1 MEGPV
6 VPARLKLTISGN
18 LPPNNVKADVESAS
32 ERRHGR
38 SSTAKFSADERGR
51 RRKECIDVRWR
62 GHDDVSEEGG
72 ATGADSEGHVTGA
85 VNRQQAMNTPEME
98 EGRNVWKKKCKVA
111 RPNDK
116 LVVRARVIYNIK
128 YWTGRRGRRLQ
139 VLTYRSR
146 VLAGPRGALPTHPS
160 DSVNLDTFDDGGSGQ
175 GRRAAPL

>member
-6 VPARLKLTISGN
+6 VPARLKLTISDN
-18 LPPNNVKADVESAS
+18 LPPNNVKADVESAG

-51 RRKECIDVRWR
+51 RRNECIDARRR

-98 EGRNVWKKKCKVA
+98 EGRKVWKKKCKVA

-116 LVVRARVIYNIK
+116 LVVGVRVIYNTK
-128 YWTGRRGRRLQ
+128 YWTGRKGRKVQ
-139 VLTYRSR
+139 MLTYRLR
-146 VLAGPRGALPTHPS
+146 VLAGPRGALLTHPS
-160 DSVNLDTFDDGGSGQ
+160 DSVNPDMFNGGGSGQ
-175 GRRAAPL
+175 RRRAAPL